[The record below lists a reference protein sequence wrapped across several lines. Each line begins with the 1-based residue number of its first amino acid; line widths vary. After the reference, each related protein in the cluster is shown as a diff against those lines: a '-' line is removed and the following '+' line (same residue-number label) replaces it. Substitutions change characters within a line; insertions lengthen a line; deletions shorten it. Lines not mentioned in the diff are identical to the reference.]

1 MVVHQHVKLT
11 DDVEAVFPLLVD
23 FQSQARHAGAYDNEP
38 FQQYTEHFLLQVV
51 ADGAFFTQSFN
62 DMLQESRFRGVKFQ
76 PHDVRR
82 TVEQKAVARHLV
94 VVSVDTVEV
103 TVEEQRQVIAL
114 CAQHVHVVQGRQRD
128 DFVFFQMHD
137 YVVYFDVQASVP
149 HPDEF
154 VEAFVTL

>member
-1 MVVHQHVKLT
+1 MTFDEPWNRK
-11 DDVEAVFPLLVD
+11 PL
-23 FQSQARHAGAYDNEP
+23 
-38 FQQYTEHFLLQVV
+38 
-51 ADGAFFTQSFN
+51 
-62 DMLQESRFRGVKFQ
+62 
-76 PHDVRR
+76 HD
-82 TVEQKAVARHLV
+82 TSL
-94 VVSVDTVEV
+94 SCTVEV

>member
-1 MVVHQHVKLT
+1 MAEEKVMDQDAV
-11 DDVEAVFPLLVD
+11 DEAVD
-23 FQSQARHAGAYDNEP
+23 QENEKKE
-38 FQQYTEHFLLQVV
+38 TE
-51 ADGAFFTQSFN
+51 
-62 DMLQESRFRGVKFQ
+62 
-76 PHDVRR
+76 
-82 TVEQKAVARHLV
+82 
-94 VVSVDTVEV
+94 EV